1 MRQRHL
7 FRLLIALFTSG
18 FVSAYE
24 EDYSCENTICSP
36 KAGDLLIGRESAL
49 QASSTCGL
57 DDVQPY
63 CVVTAGGKS
72 HCKEC
77 YSKQEY
83 NKITNPNSHRIKNVI
98 SRVPSDPDRWWQS
111 ENAVHNVSIVLNLET
126 QFQFISTIMRFKTFR
141 PAAMYLERSDNFGQ
155 TWKPYAYFSNN
166 CPRDFPDIPER
177 PRRTLN
183 DVTCTN
189 VYSQL
194 TPSEGGVVA
203 FMAAPSEMHAN
214 LPLYSEERQNLSAI
228 TNLRMTFTRLN
239 TLGDMELDDSSAI
252 KRKYYYAMYEWNVWG
267 RCSCFGHATRCRP
280 KSPHELE
287 NMEKVYGV
295 CECTHNTAGDNCERC
310 ADFYQNKPWR
320 PATRESANACER
332 CECNGHSNQC
342 YFNPLLY
349 LQSNN
354 VSGGQCHACQHNT
367 EGVHC
372 EFCADGFYRYPG
384 YGIDHPQTCQP
395 CNCHGDGSIDP
406 DKCQQYTDPQRNTVA
421 GRCNCKENVGGDK
434 CDRCRVGYWN
444 FQASNPKGCE
454 ACRCHMLGTWENSG
468 CDPMTGKCTCKRYV
482 GGEYCDS
489 CQPGFFNLTAS
500 PLGCQPCA
508 CSPFGSLGAECD
520 RETGRCRC
528 KQGFVGRDCGQ
539 VEDGYYIRP
548 PELVVDQ
555 PRIPV
560 DVPIESPAS
569 DGSYVIVLVIDPKQF
584 GPGDRWTVTLEPKQ
598 LGSRCSNRKYTVEV
612 TRDTSKIVLPEVCLE
627 AGKKTFVT
635 IFAEPR
641 HFSPYASV
649 IFADIILIPDEGDVG
664 RVAEYCEQFRHLANQ
679 ITQGEV
685 DPARMPKQ
693 CEDYFRLPQIHWS
706 ETGTVTAPCEC
717 NVTGSV
723 SAVCNKRT
731 GQCPCKPGVVGRTCN
746 QCEPFHYHF
755 SASGCT
761 ACDCNPQ
768 GSVSRQCD
776 LSTSQCPCREGIEG
790 RQCDRCRDGYWD
802 FPNCRKCECNGM
814 SDTCDQLTGR
824 CLACRDNTGG
834 DRCETCVQGYYGD
847 PLRGVP
853 CRPCECPGGGVDHS
867 EGCSMHPVAGVVCH
881 CKPGYTGPRCSEC
894 APNYFGNP
902 TELGGSCKPCDC
914 SGNLP
919 PEGGCN
925 QVTGECLVCLHN
937 TEGPR
942 CDQCK
947 LGFWGN
953 ASLQM
958 CQRCSCYHLG
968 VVGGANAACDRTTGE
983 CNCLPNVLGPRCFEC
998 APYHFN
1004 LTSGV
1009 GCESC
1014 ACDPVGSLF
1023 PECHPVS
1030 GACTCKPDR
1039 SGRKCDQCQR
1049 TYFGDPQN
1057 GGGCKPCDCDRSG
1070 SLSEVC
1076 DPSSGQCQC
1085 RPGIAGRRCDRCDRG
1100 TTGTLPNCRPC
1111 GECWTNWDKAIDR
1124 VVVEMRRL
1132 ENQTSNQL
1140 PPDLKPVFTAI
1151 SNLVEQIELLPG
1163 SNLTNEKLNEF
1174 DEVLALLEQKVKN
1187 LDNLDTQTGELSKAI
1202 SALDRLTKEQAGI
1215 TSTLSESEEKLE
1227 ALSALLDDMKNRS
1240 AQIAILDPHGA
1251 YAALLAAREEVS
1263 RLDDTQKSL
1272 QRRRVSLEAMRQSA
1286 TMSVSKREAADEE
1299 FRKLTKQLEERI
1311 KDLQDEIR
1319 QLNRLICGDNGQ
1331 VPDGSADRATCPSA
1345 CGGTS
1350 CDPVVAEV
1358 LGIPEADPSLLSR
1371 EQSFGVIS
1379 RCASARGCDQ
1389 STEARIKGLLAD
1401 HLALQ
1406 NQLGTVLQSAT
1417 RVSSLVSGVN
1427 SSRWEAEDILRDATE
1442 RLTMLNSRLQHVHR
1456 LTDKSIDD
1464 ARRAKELYENLTL
1477 ERYEELSNR
1486 IRGLSHTA
1494 DLAHAIRLGEQLQN
1508 LSARLH
1514 YEVQRIFAE
1523 TADERNQ
1530 ANQLVD
1536 RAQRISDRAKSFLE
1550 QMNQLAE
1557 VKKLYDELEGSA
1569 VFRAFDGPEFQ
1580 VNKQQLAH
1588 KVDTL
1593 VKDHEMISQD
1603 IRSAA
1608 DRTNQNAQTAQRLLQ
1623 DTEDAQRGTVT
1634 AEQSLQNL
1642 NSTFKQ
1648 LNEKMGAINEAMKK
1662 MNGKNGSQ
1670 NGSGSGGDPSGLA
1683 KHVEEYIEKLEA
1695 SLKEIQDLRG
1705 PLEEMEQSTNDLTGK
1720 LQQVAKTF
1728 TSLTNQ
1734 LSSHTKRQRFC
1745 S

>member
-1 MRQRHL
+1 M
-7 FRLLIALFTSG
+7 
-18 FVSAYE
+18 
-24 EDYSCENTICSP
+24 
-36 KAGDLLIGRESAL
+36 LIGRESAL

-57 DDVQPY
+57 NDVQPY

-83 NKITNPNSHRIKNVI
+83 NQITNPNSHRIENVI

-111 ENAVHNVSIVLNLET
+111 ENAVHNVSIVINLET

-166 CPRDFPDIPER
+166 CPRDYPGIPER

-214 LPLYSEERQNLSAI
+214 LPLFSEERQNLSAI
-228 TNLRMTFTRLN
+228 TNLRITFSRLN

-252 KRKYYYAMYEWNVWG
+252 KRKYYYAIYEWNVWG

-310 ADFYQNKPWR
+310 ADFYQAKPWR
-320 PATRESANACER
+320 PATRESANACESMSANKLTIHLKHGVNATVTVTSATSIHY
-332 CECNGHSNQC
+332 CTFNQTT
-342 YFNPLLY
+342 FPEANVTPANTTPRESTVNFAQMDFIGTPGTALTTLKPVN
-349 LQSNN
+349 LVTVMATAQSIRTSVNSTQTRSRTQSLGGVTARKMSPAIN
-354 VSGGQCHACQHNT
+354 VIAAESDTGT
-367 EGVHC
+367 S
-372 EFCADGFYRYPG
+372 R
-384 YGIDHPQTCQP
+384 
-395 CNCHGDGSIDP
+395 
-406 DKCQQYTDPQRNTVA
+406 
-421 GRCNCKENVGGDK
+421 
-434 CDRCRVGYWN
+434 
-444 FQASNPKGCE
+444 QATRRDVK
-454 ACRCHMLGTWENSG
+454 
-468 CDPMTGKCTCKRYV
+468 V
-482 GGEYCDS
+482 S
-489 CQPGFFNLTAS
+489 CSLEKKPGFFNLTDS

-520 RETGRCRC
+520 KKTGRCHC

-548 PELVVDQ
+548 PELMIDQ

-560 DVPIESPAS
+560 DVSIESPS
-569 DGSYVIVLVIDPKQF
+569 KDGSYVIVLAIDPKQF

-598 LGSRCSNRKYTVEV
+598 LDSRCINRKYIVEI

-635 IFAEPR
+635 IFADPR
-641 HFSPYASV
+641 QFSPYTSV
-649 IFADIILIPDEGDVG
+649 LFADIILIPDEGDTG
-664 RVAEYCEQFRHLANQ
+664 RVAEYCEQFRHLIMQ
-679 ITQGEV
+679 IAQGEV
-685 DPARMPKQ
+685 DPARMPRQ
-693 CEDYFRLPQIHWS
+693 CEEYFRLPQIHWN
-706 ETGTVTAPCEC
+706 ETGMVTIP
-717 NVTGSV
+717 
-723 SAVCNKRT
+723 
-731 GQCPCKPGVVGRTCN
+731 
-746 QCEPFHYHF
+746 
-755 SASGCT
+755 
-761 ACDCNPQ
+761 CDCNAQ
-768 GSVSRQCD
+768 GSLNRQCD
-776 LSTSQCPCREGIEG
+776 PSTSQCPCREGIEG
-790 RQCDRCRDGYWD
+790 RQCDRCRSGYWD
-802 FPNCRKCECNGM
+802 FPYCRKCECNGM

-834 DRCETCVQGYYGD
+834 DRCETCAQGYYGD

-867 EGCSMHPVAGVVCH
+867 EGCNLHPVAGVICR
-881 CKPGYTGPRCSEC
+881 CKPGYAVMNERGRNRPIYSVSHASSGPRCSEC

-902 TELGGSCKPCDC
+902 TELGGTCKPCEC

-953 ASLQM
+953 ASLQL

-968 VVGGANAACDRTTGE
+968 AVGGADAACDRTTGE

-998 APYHFN
+998 VPYHFN

-1014 ACDPVGSLF
+1014 ACDPIGSLF
-1023 PECHPVS
+1023 PECHPIS

-1049 TYFGDPQN
+1049 TYFGDPRD

-1070 SLSEVC
+1070 SLSDVC
-1076 DPSSGQCQC
+1076 DPASGQCQC
-1085 RPGIAGRRCDRCDRG
+1085 RPGISGRRCDRCDRG

-1124 VVVEMRRL
+1124 VIVEMRRL

-1163 SNLTNEKLNEF
+1163 AKLTNEKLNEF
-1174 DEVLALLEQKVKN
+1174 DGLLALLEKKVKT

-1202 SALDRLTKEQAGI
+1202 AVLDMLTKEQTSI
-1215 TSTLSESEEKLE
+1215 TNTLSGSEKKLE
-1227 ALSALLDDMKNRS
+1227 ALSVLLDDMKNRS

-1263 RLDDTQKSL
+1263 RLDDTQRSL
-1272 QRRRVSLEAMRQSA
+1272 QKRRTSLEAMRQSA
-1286 TMSVSKREAADEE
+1286 MESVSKREAADEE

-1311 KDLQDEIR
+1311 KDLQEEIR

-1358 LGIPEADPSLLSR
+1358 LGIPETDPFLPSR

-1389 STEARIKGLLAD
+1389 STEARIKVLLTD

-1417 RVSSLVSGVN
+1417 RVSSLVSGVWVFASCWVV
-1427 SSRWEAEDILRDATE
+1427 SSC
-1442 RLTMLNSRLQHVHR
+1442 
-1456 LTDKSIDD
+1456 
-1464 ARRAKELYENLTL
+1464 
-1477 ERYEELSNR
+1477 
-1486 IRGLSHTA
+1486 
-1494 DLAHAIRLGEQLQN
+1494 
-1508 LSARLH
+1508 
-1514 YEVQRIFAE
+1514 
-1523 TADERNQ
+1523 
-1530 ANQLVD
+1530 
-1536 RAQRISDRAKSFLE
+1536 
-1550 QMNQLAE
+1550 
-1557 VKKLYDELEGSA
+1557 
-1569 VFRAFDGPEFQ
+1569 
-1580 VNKQQLAH
+1580 NKTCNH
-1588 KVDTL
+1588 C
-1593 VKDHEMISQD
+1593 H
-1603 IRSAA
+1603 
-1608 DRTNQNAQTAQRLLQ
+1608 LL
-1623 DTEDAQRGTVT
+1623 
-1634 AEQSLQNL
+1634 L
-1642 NSTFKQ
+1642 
-1648 LNEKMGAINEAMKK
+1648 
-1662 MNGKNGSQ
+1662 
-1670 NGSGSGGDPSGLA
+1670 SGL
-1683 KHVEEYIEKLEA
+1683 
-1695 SLKEIQDLRG
+1695 EI
-1705 PLEEMEQSTNDLTGK
+1705 S
-1720 LQQVAKTF
+1720 
-1728 TSLTNQ
+1728 SLT
-1734 LSSHTKRQRFC
+1734 
-1745 S
+1745 